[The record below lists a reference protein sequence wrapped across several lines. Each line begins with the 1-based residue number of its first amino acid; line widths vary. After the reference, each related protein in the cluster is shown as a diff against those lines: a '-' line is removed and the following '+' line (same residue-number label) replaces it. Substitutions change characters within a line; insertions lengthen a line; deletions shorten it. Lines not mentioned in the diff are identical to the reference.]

1 MCDDLLN
8 PKGQRSLHC
17 DVIVFCKKCSG
28 RYSATAEERQL
39 DRYNHKAVILVWTM
53 FSKNI
58 MFHWSNQ
65 NKQKSA
71 KCLSMPFFYYMGRSA
86 ESSSSSYST
95 HSCSVLYKNSLCC
108 ILSPF
113 WHIRQHTT
121 SVCSHTAPEQQPQRC
136 LQQQQRHHGCISSFS
151 FFLPQDVI
159 SCWAGTSL
167 SLLLKLATNW
177 PSLAKQCTA
186 AALNVKCVCV
196 WVYVL
201 YVWQEERESNISRAD
216 Q

>member
-1 MCDDLLN
+1 M
-8 PKGQRSLHC
+8 
-17 DVIVFCKKCSG
+17 FE
-28 RYSATAEERQL
+28 YATQIRCI
-39 DRYNHKAVILVWTM
+39 Y
-53 FSKNI
+53 
-58 MFHWSNQ
+58 
-65 NKQKSA
+65 
-71 KCLSMPFFYYMGRSA
+71 PFFYYMGRSA

-196 WVYVL
+196 CVSVCTIC
-201 YVWQEERESNISRAD
+201 VTGREREQYKQSRPIAVIHLLIKYNQTVVD
-216 Q
+216 TQSCSRWKHLSPLGVVFPAHPAVTVSSGRVRT

>member
-1 MCDDLLN
+1 MFEYAT
-8 PKGQRSLHC
+8 Q
-17 DVIVFCKKCSG
+17 IKCI
-28 RYSATAEERQL
+28 YP
-39 DRYNHKAVILVWTM
+39 
-53 FSKNI
+53 
-58 MFHWSNQ
+58 
-65 NKQKSA
+65 
-71 KCLSMPFFYYMGRSA
+71 CFYYMGRSA

-186 AALNVKCVCV
+186 AALNVKVCVCECI
-196 WVYVL
+196 YCMCDRKR
-201 YVWQEERESNISRAD
+201 ERAIQAEQTNSSHPPPD
-216 Q
+216 